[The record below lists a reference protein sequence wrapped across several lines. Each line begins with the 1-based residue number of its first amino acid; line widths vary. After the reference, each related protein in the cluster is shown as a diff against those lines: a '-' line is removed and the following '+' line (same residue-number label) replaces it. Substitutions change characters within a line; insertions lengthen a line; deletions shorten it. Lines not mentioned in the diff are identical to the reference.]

1 MAVVSCSWVNWVCV
15 VGGGEMEVRE
25 SLIDVGGSMFRL
37 GHSRLGGFALFAV
50 YSNYITLLDWTE
62 LDGTG

>member
-1 MAVVSCSWVNWVCV
+1 
-15 VGGGEMEVRE
+15 MEVRE

-50 YSNYITLLDWTE
+50 YSNYITLLDWTG
-62 LDGTG
+62 LDGLITLTLDM